1 MGKATK
7 NGRSSGVQQDPE
19 KFESFKLLSISGAG
33 VPDIMRYVFNLASI
47 VCRHDCALQLAIHLP
62 HHRHRGALP
71 ARKYDLHKWLKPVY
85 PSRNERLLLGI
96 QKE

>member
-1 MGKATK
+1 MIAH
-7 NGRSSGVQQDPE
+7 
-19 KFESFKLLSISGAG
+19 
-33 VPDIMRYVFNLASI
+33 FNLLYTI
-47 VCRHDCALQLAIHLP
+47 FTVP

-85 PSRNERLLLGI
+85 PSRNERLLVGI